1 MGKLIQQKLCVFF
14 FSIITVVTNLSVFKL
29 FLKSISLFSA
39 HTSLHLSHPSLGTEE
54 AGKGWMLLITHHAD
68 KLVREAFFGVGCII
82 SGQIRARIAVLRG
95 VARVTEEVIGLL
107 GGGRSLVDRV
117 G

>member
-1 MGKLIQQKLCVFF
+1 MGRVR
-14 FSIITVVTNLSVFKL
+14 
-29 FLKSISLFSA
+29 
-39 HTSLHLSHPSLGTEE
+39 E
-54 AGKGWMLLITHHAD
+54 LLDHAD